1 MRFAQRTHTTLP
13 RQPPQPTYNELSLYS
28 LRNEGLSSFI
38 HDNLRSFDTLQLEF
52 VAGVHAVSLSFTPSL
67 VSVNLVRSS
76 GIPVHTGD
84 YLGDMLPRDGNSS
97 ETDMLVANGTRATI
111 EVHPIVLRFPQFARS
126 RPLPKTILKKSKTAP
141 GQNLSWPGYTTNIM
155 KQY

>member
-13 RQPPQPTYNELSLYS
+13 RQLPQPTFVELSLYI
-28 LRNEGLSSFI
+28 LPNEGLSSLI
-38 HDNLRSFDTLQLEF
+38 HDNLRSSDTLHLEF
-52 VAGVHAVSLSFTPSL
+52 VAGGHAISLSSTPSL

-76 GIPVHTGD
+76 GIPVHTSH

-111 EVHPIVLRFPQFARS
+111 EVHPIVLRFSQFARL
-126 RPLPKTILKKSKTAP
+126 RPLPITV
-141 GQNLSWPGYTTNIM
+141 
-155 KQY
+155 